1 VLPEAVQECV
11 AVDLDF
17 LEMLRVIPKRPL
29 QSIAAATFVL
39 AQECHVMLTVC
50 VLKAVVYQ
58 ATWLGDRPEIS
69 VDTKADACV
78 QAVDAEAHLSVQ
90 QELQPT
96 AVSYFVHSVL
106 HNYQMPTAA
115 SYVIIAQ
122 AAILVADT
130 AAMSTAAAASAM
142 WHLKAACLHAHVKQK
157 STWQQHLESTV
168 KKVLSWPI
176 LQIATQSTINGL
188 VQEEWDRCMLQ
199 RIPVVGQQVVLV
211 GKVAIMDISLAA
223 AMILPV
229 AISICHT
236 GLVLL
241 LHSRVQMYVIM
252 ESVADQ
258 ELLD

>member
-1 VLPEAVQECV
+1 
-11 AVDLDF
+11 
-17 LEMLRVIPKRPL
+17 MLQVTPKRPL
-29 QSIAAATFVL
+29 QSIAAATFAL

-69 VDTKADACV
+69 VDTQADAYAQV
-78 QAVDAEAHLSVQ
+78 VAAEAHLSVQ

-106 HNYQMPTAA
+106 HNYQMPTAV

-122 AAILVADT
+122 EAILVADT
-130 AAMSTAAAASAM
+130 AAILTAVAASAM

-157 STWQQHLESTV
+157 STWQQHPESTV

-188 VQEEWDRCMLQ
+188 VQVEWDQCMLQ
-199 RIPVVGQQVVLV
+199 RIPVVGQQVVSV
-211 GKVAIMDISLAA
+211 GKVAIADNSLAA

-236 GLVLL
+236 ASELL
-241 LHSRVQMYVIM
+241 LHSHVQMCVIM
-252 ESVADQ
+252 ENVAAQ

>member
-1 VLPEAVQECV
+1 VRLEAVQECV

-17 LEMLRVIPKRPL
+17 LVMLQVIPKRPL
-29 QSIAAATFVL
+29 QFIAAATFAL
-39 AQECHVMLTVC
+39 AQECHVMPTVC
-50 VLKAVVYQ
+50 VLKVAVYQ

-69 VDTKADACV
+69 VDIKADAYAQV
-78 QAVDAEAHLSVQ
+78 VAAEAHLSVQ

-106 HNYQMPTAA
+106 HNYQMPTAV

-122 AAILVADT
+122 VAILVADT
-130 AAMSTAAAASAM
+130 VAISTAVAASAM

-176 LQIATQSTINGL
+176 LQIAIQSTINGPVL
-188 VQEEWDRCMLQ
+188 VEWDRCMLQ
-199 RIPVVGQQVVLV
+199 RIPVVGQQVVSV
-211 GKVAIMDISLAA
+211 GKVAIADNSLAD

-229 AISICHT
+229 VISICHT
-236 GLVLL
+236 VSELL
-241 LHSRVQMYVIM
+241 LHSHVRMCVIM